1 MLDKSMIMSIETSCD
16 ETSIAIL
23 KNGKELLA
31 NVVSSQINRHKEFG
45 GVMPELASRL
55 HLENIMICI
64 DEALNNAKL
73 DIKDITLIAYTK
85 GPGLIGA
92 LHVGMQ
98 AAKALSVAHD
108 IPLLGVDHMK
118 GHIYAARYL
127 SEFNYPS
134 LTLVVSGGHS
144 ELVLM
149 KGEYEFELLGE
160 TKDDAVGEC
169 YDKVARVLGLSYPG
183 GPVIDKMAAIGENIY
198 NLPYPKVEGKYN
210 FSFSGL
216 KTAVLNLVNNMKQKN
231 EDFKAEDIACSFQ
244 KKVIDILLD
253 KVLLALEEYD
263 VKQVMLAGGV
273 SANKELRSEVVKRVS
288 EKNKDIEVVLPPLW
302 CCTDNGAMTAMAA
315 YYSNEEESSLLDSVN
330 PSLPLIEE

>member
-1 MLDKSMIMSIETSCD
+1 MLNKHMIMSIETSCD

-23 KNGKELLA
+23 KEGKDLLA
-31 NVVSSQINRHKEFG
+31 NVVSSQIDSHKQYG

-64 DEALNNAKL
+64 KEAMQQAG
-73 DIKDITLIAYTK
+73 IEYKDITLITYTK

-98 AAKALSVAHD
+98 AAKALSIAHG

-118 GHIYAARYL
+118 GHIYASRYICD
-127 SEFNYPS
+127 FQYPC
-134 LTLVVSGGHS
+134 LILVVSGGHS

-149 KGEYEFELLGE
+149 KGEYDFILLGE
-160 TKDDAVGEC
+160 TQDDAIGEC
-169 YDKVARVLGLSYPG
+169 YDKVSRVLGLGYPG
-183 GPVIDKMAAIGENIY
+183 GPIIDKLASQGEAIY
-198 NLPYPKVEGKYN
+198 PLPYPKVEGKYD

-231 EDFKAEDIACSFQ
+231 VEFKNEDIAASFQ
-244 KKVIDILLD
+244 HKVVDISIDKI
-253 KVLLALEEYD
+253 LLALDEYD

-273 SANKELRSEVVKRVS
+273 SANKELRQEVEKRVHR
-288 EKNKDIEVVLPPLW
+288 KNKNIEVVLPPLW
-302 CCTDNGAMTAMAA
+302 CCTDNGAMTAMAG
-315 YYSNEEESSLLDSVN
+315 YYSNESESQISDGVN
-330 PSLPLIEE
+330 PNLGLND

>member
-1 MLDKSMIMSIETSCD
+1 MLDKRIIMSIETSCD

-23 KNGKELLA
+23 KEGKELLA
-31 NVVSSQINRHKEFG
+31 NVVSSQINSHKEYG

-64 DEALNNAKL
+64 EEALNNAKL
-73 DIKDITLIAYTK
+73 TYKDITLIAYTK

-98 AAKALSVAHD
+98 AAKALSVSYN

-127 SEFNYPS
+127 SEFKYPA
-134 LTLVVSGGHS
+134 LTLVVSGGHT

-149 KGEYEFELLGE
+149 KGEYEFECLGE

-169 YDKVARVLGLSYPG
+169 YDKVSRVLGLGYPG
-183 GPVIDKMAAIGENIY
+183 GPVIDKLATLGENKY
-198 NLPYPKVEGKYN
+198 ALPYPKIEGKYN

-216 KTAVLNLVNNMKQKN
+216 KTAVLNLVNSKRQKN
-231 EDFKAEDIACSFQ
+231 EEFKNEDIAASFQ

-253 KVLLALEEYD
+253 KVLLALDEYD

-273 SANKELRSEVVKRVS
+273 SANKELRSETLKRVKA
-288 EKNKDIEVVLPPLW
+288 KNDKIEVVLPPLW

-315 YYSNEEESSLLDSVN
+315 YYSNEEESSLEDSVN
-330 PSLPLIEE
+330 PNLGLND

>member
-1 MLDKSMIMSIETSCD
+1 MLNKHMIMSIETSCD

-23 KNGKELLA
+23 RDGKDLLA
-31 NVVSSQINRHKEFG
+31 NVVSSQIDSHKQYG

-64 DEALNNAKL
+64 KEAMKQANI
-73 DIKDITLIAYTK
+73 DYKDITLIVYTK

-98 AAKALSVAHD
+98 AAKALSIAHN

-118 GHIYAARYL
+118 GHIYASRYICD
-127 SEFNYPS
+127 FKYPC
-134 LTLVVSGGHS
+134 LILVVSGGHS

-149 KGEYEFELLGE
+149 KSEYDFTLLGE
-160 TKDDAVGEC
+160 TQDDAIGEC
-169 YDKVARVLGLSYPG
+169 YDKVSRVLGLGYPG
-183 GPVIDKMAAIGENIY
+183 GPIIDKLAAKGEAIY
-198 NLPYPKVEGKYN
+198 QLPYPKVEGKYD

-231 EDFKAEDIACSFQ
+231 IEFKNEDIAASFQ
-244 KKVIDILLD
+244 HKVVDILID
-253 KVLLALEEYD
+253 KVLIALQEYD

-273 SANKELRSEVVKRVS
+273 SANKELRFEVEKRVHK
-288 EKNKDIEVVLPPLW
+288 KNDKIEVILPPLW
-302 CCTDNGAMTAMAA
+302 CCTDNGAMTAMAG
-315 YYSNEEESSLLDSVN
+315 YYSNEKESQISDGVN
-330 PSLPLIEE
+330 PNLGLND

>member
-64 DEALNNAKL
+64 DEALNNANL